1 MASGRGAQ
9 RLMRRCRFLAL
20 ALALAGCAQP
30 APVTDIAQPAGAPP
44 LKPIAVDQLPGWQT
58 DDTQAAL
65 AAFVRGCQ
73 ALLLMPIDQ
82 NLGGNGY
89 AQQAGGEAGMWQNTC
104 LIARAV
110 TPGDEDAARAFF
122 TTNFAA
128 YQVDESAQ
136 ITGYFEP
143 EFLGSKNAAPGYPV
157 PIYARPADPHL
168 ASLPR
173 QRIDDGALTRK
184 APVTAYLTNPVDA
197 YMLQIQG
204 SGRILL
210 PDGRVLRVGF
220 DGQNGQP
227 YTPIGR
233 LLVAQG
239 DLAQNNV
246 SFQSIS
252 DWLTANPAAAKN
264 LMEQNQRYVFLRPL
278 GDLPDDLGAPGTLG
292 VPLTAGRSLAVDDT
306 QIPLGSPVFVATTD
320 PVTGQPLDRLA
331 VAQDTGGGIRGAA
344 AADLFFGAGPDAEA
358 TAGRMMQP
366 GQLFLLLPKS
376 IPAS

>member
-1 MASGRGAQ
+1 
-9 RLMRRCRFLAL
+9 MRRFWFLAASLGL
-20 ALALAGCAQP
+20 AACAQP
-30 APVTDIAQPAGAPP
+30 QQSEDISQPPGAPP

-82 NLGGNGY
+82 TLGGNGY
-89 AQQAGGEAGMWQNTC
+89 ARQSGGEAGMWQNTC
-104 LIARAV
+104 LTARAV
-110 TPGDEDAARAFF
+110 TPGDQGAAKAFF
-122 TTNFAA
+122 VTNFSA
-128 YQVDESAQ
+128 YQVDESAK

-143 EFLGSKNAAPGYPV
+143 EFPGSKNAAPGYPV
-157 PIYARPADPHL
+157 PIYAKPHDPYL
-168 ASLPR
+168 ASLTR
-173 QRIDDGALTRK
+173 AQIDHGALTRK
-184 APVTAYLTNPVDA
+184 APVTAYLTSPVDA

-220 DGQNGQP
+220 DGQNGRP

-239 DLAQNNV
+239 DLAPGNV
-246 SFQSIS
+246 SFQTIS
-252 DWLTANPAAAKN
+252 DWLSANPTAATA
-264 LMEQNQRYVFLRPL
+264 LMEQNQRYVFLRPV
-278 GDLPDDLGAPGTLG
+278 GNLPDDLGAPGTLG
-292 VPLTAGRSLAVDDT
+292 VPLTAGRSVAVDAA
-306 QIPLGSPVFVATTD
+306 QIPLGSPVFIATTD

-331 VAQDTGGGIRGAA
+331 VAQDTGGGIHGAG

-358 TAGRMMQP
+358 TAGRMMQQ
-366 GQLFLLLPKS
+366 GQLFLLLPKGVPTS
-376 IPAS
+376 